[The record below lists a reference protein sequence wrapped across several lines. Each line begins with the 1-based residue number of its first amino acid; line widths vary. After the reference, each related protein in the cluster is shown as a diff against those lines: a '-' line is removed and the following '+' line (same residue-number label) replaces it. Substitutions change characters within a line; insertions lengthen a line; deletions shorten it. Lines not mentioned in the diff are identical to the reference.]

1 MKSNPIFERFVEK
14 SPISVMARGTMERV
28 LNPEQLDK
36 WFEKTAQKQYTRDLL
51 FSSVFDIM
59 SKVVCGVHPAVNA
72 AYQASENEIGVSI
85 TSVYNKVNGIEA
97 NTSAELVRYAAKE
110 AKPIIEALGGT
121 INPLLPGLRTKL
133 LDGNCIKAT
142 EHRIKELRTI
152 AAGALPG
159 KTLVVYDPASR
170 LPIDVF
176 PCEDGHAQERS
187 LLADVLPT
195 VEEKDLWIADRN
207 FCVRSFLFGINS
219 GNGYFAIRE
228 HANLPW
234 TSLGKE
240 KFTGR
245 IDGTRVYEQPILVV
259 DAAGN
264 ELKCR
269 RIRICL
275 KKETRD
281 GDKQICVISNLPKR
295 RANAQKISLLYRKRW
310 KIETAFQELT
320 VHLNCEINTLGYPPA
335 ALFGFCVA
343 LVAYIILSIIKAA
356 LSGVYGAETIEKTL
370 SGYYVA
376 DEISG
381 TYRGMMIAVPE
392 EEWLVFRGYTQTE
405 IVNTLRLLATNVK
418 LSKFRKHP
426 RGPKKPAIKRIRD
439 PKHPHVSTA
448 KLLAERKK

>member
-1 MKSNPIFERFVEK
+1 MTSNPIFERFVEK

-28 LNPEQLDK
+28 LNPEQLDE
-36 WFEKTAQKQYTRDLL
+36 WFEKTAQNQYTRDLL
-51 FSSVFDIM
+51 FSSVFDMM

-72 AYQASENEIGVSI
+72 AYQASEKEIGVSI
-85 TSVYNKVNGIEA
+85 TSVYNKLNGIES

-110 AKPIIEALGGT
+110 AKPIIEALGGA
-121 INPLLPGLRTKL
+121 INPLLPGFRAKL

-240 KFTGR
+240 KFAGR
-245 IDGTRVYEQPILVV
+245 IDGTKVYEQPILVV
-259 DAAGN
+259 DAAGD

-281 GDKQICVISNLPKR
+281 GDKQVCVISNLPKR

-320 VHLNCEINTLGYPPA
+320 VHLNFEISTLGYPPA

-343 LVAYIILSIIKAA
+343 LVAYI
-356 LSGVYGAETIEKTL
+356 
-370 SGYYVA
+370 
-376 DEISG
+376 
-381 TYRGMMIAVPE
+381 
-392 EEWLVFRGYTQTE
+392 
-405 IVNTLRLLATNVK
+405 
-418 LSKFRKHP
+418 
-426 RGPKKPAIKRIRD
+426 
-439 PKHPHVSTA
+439 
-448 KLLAERKK
+448 